1 MTAQLSEKAAYVYS
15 VTNKV
20 NGKMYIG
27 VTANP
32 QIRKRSHFHHNI
44 RTRSM
49 LKNAIAKH
57 GVENFEFKIL
67 CIGTK
72 EYCYMVEPR
81 FIASYGTQTPNG
93 YNICAG
99 GRGAVGLT
107 GENNGMYGRT
117 GELHPHYGK
126 PGFFAGAKHSE
137 ETKRKMSEAH
147 KGRPRSEETRKK
159 LSESAKKRTE
169 HLAKMRETLRLIN
182 ERKKLSAQLPKNGEE
197 V

>member
-1 MTAQLSEKAAYVYS
+1 MDAQLSEKAAYIYS

-27 VTANP
+27 VTVDP
-32 QIRKRSHFHHNI
+32 ERRKRSHFNHNI

-49 LKNAIAKH
+49 LKNAIAKY
-57 GVENFEFKIL
+57 GEESFDFQVL
-67 CIGTK
+67 CMGTK
-72 EYCYMVEPR
+72 AYCYMVESR
-81 FIASYGTQTPNG
+81 FITAYNTRTPNG

-99 GRGAVGLT
+99 GRGAIGLT

-126 PGFFAGAKHSE
+126 PGFFAGSKHSE

-159 LSESAKKRTE
+159 LSEAAKKRTAHME
-169 HLAKMRETLRLIN
+169 KMWAAAAAAREAKKAGM
-182 ERKKLSAQLPKNGEE
+182 
-197 V
+197 

>member
-1 MTAQLSEKAAYVYS
+1 MSAQLPERAAYVYS

-27 VTANP
+27 VTVNP
-32 QIRKRSHFHHNI
+32 KIRERNHFKHNI
-44 RTRSM
+44 KTRSM

-57 GVENFEFKIL
+57 GEENFVFQVL
-67 CIGTK
+67 CVGTRS
-72 EYCYMVEPR
+72 YCYMVEPR
-81 FIASYGTQTPNG
+81 FITAFNTRTPEG

-99 GRGAVGLT
+99 GRGAVGLS
-107 GENNGMYGRT
+107 GEHNGMYGRT

-126 PGFFAGAKHSE
+126 PGFFAGAKHTE

-147 KGRPRSEETRKK
+147 KGRSTSEATRKK
-159 LSESAKKRTE
+159 ISENAKKRTE

-182 ERKKLSAQLPKNGEE
+182 EQKKLAAQLPKNGEE